1 MRHNRYTGGSG
12 RLKHASHKIDKPAGL
27 LSFIPFG
34 SGETMGKVL
43 YEGDDFRRMLRTD
56 MLALQRLVD
65 AKKFGIFE
73 VAYKDTKIKV
83 EIKKKGDDIIVKRWR
98 PV

>member
-1 MRHNRYTGGSG
+1 
-12 RLKHASHKIDKPAGL
+12 
-27 LSFIPFG
+27 
-34 SGETMGKVL
+34 MGKVS
-43 YEGDDFRRMLRTD
+43 YEGDDYKRMHRSD

-73 VAYKDTKIKV
+73 VTYKDTKIKV
-83 EIKKKGDDIIVKRWR
+83 EIKKKGDDTVVKRWR

>member
-1 MRHNRYTGGSG
+1 
-12 RLKHASHKIDKPAGL
+12 
-27 LSFIPFG
+27 
-34 SGETMGKVL
+34 MGKVL
-43 YEGDDFRRMLRTD
+43 YEGDDFKRMHRTD

-65 AKKFGIFE
+65 ARKFGIVE

-83 EIKKKGDDIIVKRWR
+83 EIKKKGDDTVVKRWR

>member
-1 MRHNRYTGGSG
+1 MV
-12 RLKHASHKIDKPAGL
+12 
-27 LSFIPFG
+27 
-34 SGETMGKVL
+34 KVV
-43 YEGDDFRRMLRTD
+43 YEGDDFKRMHRAD
-56 MLALQRLVD
+56 MIALQRLVD
-65 AKKFGIFE
+65 QKKFGIIE

>member
-1 MRHNRYTGGSG
+1 
-12 RLKHASHKIDKPAGL
+12 
-27 LSFIPFG
+27 
-34 SGETMGKVL
+34 MGKVL
-43 YEGDDFRRMLRTD
+43 FEGDDFKRMHRTD

-65 AKKFGIFE
+65 SKKFGIFE

-83 EIKKKGDDIIVKRWR
+83 EINKKGDDIIVTRWR